1 MQFITQAENLAK
13 NLEEQGKES
22 DADVVR
28 KLISELRLLRSRSRR
43 LSRNKKSL
51 MAEKENAKKDSL

>member
-1 MQFITQAENLAK
+1 MQFITQAESLAK

-22 DADVVR
+22 DAEVVR

-51 MAEKENAKKDSL
+51 MAEKENAKKDSH